1 MKTVNIRLL
10 CKYMCDMTVLMPRN
24 YKAHN
29 MLKAHVKMISLK
41 LKLSDMH
48 YSLMRRNKAQAKQL
62 TSMYTCTH
70 KKNINI
76 T

>member
-10 CKYMCDMTVLMPRN
+10 CKYMSDMTVFMPRN

-29 MLKAHVKMISLK
+29 MLKGHVKMISLK

-62 TSMYTCTH
+62 ASMYTCTH
-70 KKNINI
+70 KNINN